1 MTDLRVTF
9 AGLLLLC
16 LGCASAFG
24 ETQQSTAPSW
34 EKYKVIVERNIFLR
48 QRSNY
53 SRRPEFTH
61 TTEMPMERPRSPV
74 VLTGIIRQ
82 GNEHIA
88 FLENTSTGVTLRVAA
103 GSEYAD
109 GRIARIELDHIDYE
123 KDDKTVTVPVGS
135 NLQGEPATG
144 AASFG
149 ERTDLLQGGGTT
161 PPGEAPAETT
171 NASAQPGAASS
182 AATTPAA
189 AGATS
194 DAASILERLRQ
205 RRLKELNGK

>member
-24 ETQQSTAPSW
+24 ETQQSTPPSW

-53 SRRPEFTH
+53 SHRPEFTH
-61 TTEMPMERPRSPV
+61 TTEMPMARPRSPI

-82 GNEHIA
+82 GSEHIA

-103 GSEYAD
+103 GSTYAD
-109 GRIARIELDHIDYE
+109 GRVTRIELDHIEYE
-123 KDDKTVTVPVGS
+123 KDDQTVTVSIGS
-135 NLQGEPATG
+135 NLQGEPAAGPAT
-144 AASFG
+144 FG
-149 ERTDLLQGGGTT
+149 ERTDLLQGESTAL
-161 PPGEAPAETT
+161 PGEASGETSST
-171 NASAQPGAASS
+171 SAQPGPAS
-182 AATTPAA
+182 PAVTQPP

-194 DAASILERLRQ
+194 DETSILERLRQ